1 MENTPLEEKVKNLE
15 VELSQATTQIERMS
29 SSKLD
34 ELLSTQKP
42 SFDKTGL
49 EYVVSFSPSSSTASR
64 SKIVFVPQS
73 EKGDKGMKSK
83 NDFSNSKS
91 FLRPHSRKSSSSKT
105 THVCHHCGIFGHIRP
120 NCFKLYPHKQVSK
133 RL

>member
-15 VELSQATTQIERMS
+15 VELSQDTTHIERMS
-29 SSKLD
+29 SSKFD
-34 ELLSTQKP
+34 EVLSTQKP

-49 EYVVSFSPSSSTASR
+49 GYAVSSGPSSSTASG

-91 FLRPHSRKSSSSKT
+91 FLRPHYRKSSSS
-105 THVCHHCGIFGHIRP
+105 
-120 NCFKLYPHKQVSK
+120 
-133 RL
+133 